1 MTILDKIQEIKTI
14 LKVVQSDNTYLI
26 NKVEKLRQDIINNL
40 PVNYE
45 EIDRKSVM

>member
-45 EIDRKSVM
+45 EI

>member
-26 NKVEKLRQDIINNL
+26 NKLEKLEQDIINNL

-45 EIDRKSVM
+45 EI

>member
-26 NKVEKLRQDIINNL
+26 NKVEKLEQDIINNL

-45 EIDRKSVM
+45 EI

>member
-26 NKVEKLRQDIINNL
+26 NKVEKLRTR
-40 PVNYE
+40 YY
-45 EIDRKSVM
+45 

>member
-1 MTILDKIQEIKTI
+1 MTTLERIEEIKTI

-26 NKVEKLRQDIINNL
+26 NKVEKLEQDIINNL

-45 EIDRKSVM
+45 EI

>member
-14 LKVVQSDNTYLI
+14 LKVVQSDNIYLI
-26 NKVEKLRQDIINNL
+26 SKVEKLEQDIINNL

-45 EIDRKSVM
+45 EI